1 MLMTADITKPN
12 SHIYWLWLAL
22 AMLAGLTL
30 RGYLSLRADGDC
42 LSGKITGSEMTIKIQ
57 LAEIKTTLTN
67 VEATLLE
74 LKKDIKRRN
83 DE

>member
-1 MLMTADITKPN
+1 MPGDLTKTS
-12 SHIYWLWLAL
+12 SHIIWLWTAISGLAV
-22 AMLAGLTL
+22 AGFWGYEAL
-30 RGYLSLRADGDC
+30 RDRDEDLSN
-42 LSGKITGSEMTIKIQ
+42 KISASEMTIKIQ